1 MGPRVRE
8 LNRCTKKECVI
19 PKEACAIMQKQKG
32 EERVRFRIIQRPRRH
47 PGVGQLS
54 SPDTSSSGMVN
65 DMGDSGGYSPP
76 SATASNCE
84 NGGSDVRLSE
94 GRSTELKEDDW
105 TKHND
110 TRISIRTYV

>member
-1 MGPRVRE
+1 
-8 LNRCTKKECVI
+8 
-19 PKEACAIMQKQKG
+19 
-32 EERVRFRIIQRPRRH
+32 
-47 PGVGQLS
+47 
-54 SPDTSSSGMVN
+54 
-65 DMGDSGGYSPP
+65 MGDSGGYSPP